1 MDLSVLGVASTDNDD
16 GANSNNII
24 FTLKDTEL
32 YVSVVTLSKK
42 KKKAIK
48 NYQNSSAKE
57 LKDLYC
63 GMNIKQK
70 VKIKIQHMCI
80 GIFLNQTL
88 WKLTDC
94 LF

>member
-1 MDLSVLGVASTDNDD
+1 MDLSVLGVANTDNDD

-24 FTLKDTEL
+24 FTLKETEL

-42 KKKAIK
+42 KKAIE

-57 LKDLYC
+57 LKYLYR

-88 WKLTDC
+88 WK
-94 LF
+94 